1 MRVFVVSAMV
11 ILSLAVA
18 GVAAAGIPNASTS
31 TVEREGQGSPGTCD
45 PDIAIVCPASDIGA
59 IQVTVTVRN
68 IYGDPLPGMTVDCW
82 AEEVAGVFCWCP
94 GESLQTD
101 VTDINGQCFFYF
113 TDFGGCGTIQFGAQ
127 SDGIVFTPSPTIEVR
142 SPDINGDCIVNL
154 QDFILFAGY
163 YLTTNPCG
171 DFDCSGLVDLQDFII
186 FASHYLHVCP

>member
-18 GVAAAGIPNASTS
+18 GVATAGIPNASTS
-31 TVEREGQGSPGTCD
+31 TVEREGQGIPGCD
-45 PDIAIVCPASDIGA
+45 PDIAVVCPASDMGM

-68 IYGDPLPGMTVDCW
+68 IYGDPLPGKIVDCW
-82 AEEVAGVFCWCP
+82 AIEVAGPFCWCP

-101 VTDINGQCFFYF
+101 TSDINGQCFFYF
-113 TDFGGCGTIQFGAQ
+113 HNFGGCGTIQFGAQ
-127 SDGIVFTPSPTIEVR
+127 SETVVFTPSPTIEVR

-154 QDFILFAGY
+154 TDFIAFASM
-163 YLTTNPCG
+163 YLTANPCG
-171 DFDCSGLVDLQDFII
+171 DYNCDGIVNLTVFIV